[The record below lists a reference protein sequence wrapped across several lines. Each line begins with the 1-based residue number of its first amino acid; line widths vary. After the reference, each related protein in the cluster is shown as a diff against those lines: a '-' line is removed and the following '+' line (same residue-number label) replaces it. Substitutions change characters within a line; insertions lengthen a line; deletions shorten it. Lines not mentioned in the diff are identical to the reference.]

1 MAESV
6 RSVSR
11 ATSVSAVSRKR
22 RAVIQR
28 LMPAAVLLI
37 GVIGTPILLVS
48 SGGLGR
54 LDELRSERGTVE
66 REISR
71 LAKRIEQLRARAS
84 AVKSEPDA
92 VERSARDQLGL
103 VRRTEVVYQF
113 QPAPAALAAPAP

>member
-11 ATSVSAVSRKR
+11 VTSVSAISRKR
-22 RAVIQR
+22 RALIQR

-37 GVIGTPILLVS
+37 GLIGTPILLVS

-54 LDELRSERGTVE
+54 LDQLRSERGTVE
-66 REISR
+66 LEISR
-71 LAKRIEQLRARAS
+71 LAKRIEQLRARA
-84 AVKSEPDA
+84 AAAKSEPDA

-113 QPAPAALAAPAP
+113 QAPSTAPALPAR